1 MYSIP
6 GTSTVR
12 QDSEQDVG
20 DLPSSSKEQPSG
32 GDSSHRRIQPTA
44 YSRVKKSMKR
54 TSAALRHG
62 QKIDIV
68 DKLATVSQAEIDIRR
83 SYYKKKIELR
93 QEEIN
98 LKKKDVASKE
108 NILNLL
114 ESWLKK

>member
-1 MYSIP
+1 
-6 GTSTVR
+6 
-12 QDSEQDVG
+12 
-20 DLPSSSKEQPSG
+20 
-32 GDSSHRRIQPTA
+32 
-44 YSRVKKSMKR
+44 MKR